1 MKTVVFLIGAAGL
14 LTSIAYA
21 HHVSDHVVDDV
32 ELTKGHARLVVSRSG
47 PSIEIEL
54 YTPTINILSFDA
66 EPENDEQRTELDRA
80 IAWLGD
86 ANKVF
91 TLSNDAVCAPVVAEL
106 NSSIIDG
113 SGISDNSKFH
123 EFDGYYIFE
132 CKNAEKLDQITVEL
146 FDAYPS
152 HKEVFTKV
160 QGQGETKR
168 GKLLPADTVLK
179 LS

>member
-1 MKTVVFLIGAAGL
+1 MKTVVSIVGVLGLI
-14 LTSIAYA
+14 TSVAYA
-21 HHVSDHVVDDV
+21 HHVSDHVVDDI
-32 ELTKGHARLVVSRSG
+32 ELTKGHARLIVSRSG

-54 YTPTINILSFDA
+54 YTPTINVLSFDA
-66 EPENDEQRTELDRA
+66 EPENEAQRVELDQA
-80 IAWLGD
+80 LAWLGD

-91 TLSNDAVCAPVVAEL
+91 SLSDDASCAPVVTEL

-113 SGISDNSKFH
+113 SGIPDNSKFH

-132 CKNAEKLDQITVEL
+132 CKNAEKLDQIKVEL
-146 FDAYPS
+146 FDAYPA

-160 QGQGETKR
+160 QGQGKTKR
-168 GKLLPADTVLK
+168 GKLLPASTVLK